1 MKLFVVWVVLAATA
15 GGTAA
20 AATDQETRW
29 QRHAEDVRIVRDN
42 WGIAHIYG
50 KIRCGLRIRR
60 DLRPSGG

>member
-50 KIRCGLRIRR
+50 KTDADAYSR